1 MHANVTVRTYL
12 VFCVALDNTTIA
24 TAIPKITSRFRSLND
39 VGWYSSAYFLCSASF
54 QLFFGKLYSCLN
66 IKWVFL
72 GALFIFEVG
81 SAICGAAP
89 NSVALIVGR
98 AIAGLGASGLFSGA
112 MIIVAFTITPKARP
126 TYLGIIGGMFG
137 IASVVGPLLG
147 GAFTDRVSWRWC
159 FYINLPI
166 GAVVA
171 VILVFLLHM
180 PPSKLATRTRWE
192 TFMTFDP
199 LGTITFVPSIVC
211 LLLALQWG
219 GTTYAW
225 SNGRVVALFAVFGIL
240 LLAFAAIQIYRSRR
254 DESRATVPVRFVVER
269 SLTAAAFYGFCI
281 FAALYSFIYYLPIWF
296 QAIKGA
302 SAVRSGI
309 YNLPLIISQTIA
321 SIIAGGMVTKFGYYN
336 PFMYLGSALTAMGA
350 GLVTTFEVDT
360 STGKWIGY
368 QILFGFGCGL
378 GFQIPTVVAQ
388 TILPLQ
394 DVSTGVAFVLFI
406 QMLGGTVFNS
416 VAQNIFLSGFD
427 SLTC

>member
-1 MHANVTVRTYL
+1 
-12 VFCVALDNTTIA
+12 
-24 TAIPKITSRFRSLND
+24 
-39 VGWYSSAYFLCSASF
+39 
-54 QLFFGKLYSCLN
+54 
-66 IKWVFL
+66 
-72 GALFIFEVG
+72 
-81 SAICGAAP
+81 
-89 NSVALIVGR
+89 
-98 AIAGLGASGLFSGA
+98 

-126 TYLGIIGGMFG
+126 AYLGIIGGMFG

-166 GAVVA
+166 GALVA

-180 PPSKLATRTRWE
+180 PASKLATRTPWD

-219 GTTYAW
+219 GTTYPW
-225 SNGRVVALFAVFGIL
+225 SNGRVVALFVAFGIL
-240 LLAFAAIQIYRSRR
+240 LLAFAAIQIYWSRR
-254 DESRATVPVRFVVER
+254 NESRATVPVRFVVEK

-281 FAALYSFIYYLPIWF
+281 FAALYSFVYYLPIWF

-309 YNLPLIISQTIA
+309 DNLPLIISQTVA

-336 PFMYLGSALTAMGA
+336 PFMYLGSGLTAIGA

-360 STGKWIGY
+360 FTGKWIGY

-388 TILPLQ
+388 TILPLH
-394 DVSTGVAFVLFI
+394 DVSTGVAYVLFV

-416 VAQNIFLSGFD
+416 VAQNIFTTSLISNIVDAGLPIDPRVVVTTGATELGKVVPVDKLSVLLLAYNKA
-427 SLTC
+427 LTKSFQVGLIVACISILFVPWVRWADARSSGKPVAAVDATDDNTAASNVSA